1 MIGTTAVVVDSAA
14 YLPQSLIERHGVLVA
29 PLTVVLDGHE
39 YLEGI
44 DISASSPA
52 TPAPPRRTIAAIT
65 RKEERHARH
74 PEAPDSLTVGC
85 DLGGSTG
92 SGGRCCGLQW

>member
-52 TPAPPRRTIAAIT
+52 TPARPRRTILL
-65 RKEERHARH
+65 H
-74 PEAPDSLTVGC
+74 
-85 DLGGSTG
+85 
-92 SGGRCCGLQW
+92 

>member
-52 TPAPPRRTIAAIT
+52 TSAPPRRTIAAAG
-65 RKEERHARH
+65 EVSLFPSAV
-74 PEAPDSLTVGC
+74 AP
-85 DLGGSTG
+85 
-92 SGGRCCGLQW
+92 R